1 MQMFAKLLLF
11 LTKNVMR
18 REGLGMKV
26 RAEAEEPIRTLAL
39 SSICP
44 TSRGQLIPSAF
55 ASFQRGMDKE
65 KARFIGKPFVVLK
78 WRGQIDYDSCEKYCE
93 FLEDFDNKFAALEYA
108 RQQVETA
115 LTLAL
120 QEPDHPWQLVSRTT
134 PSSHPLRPDT
144 CTICNVFSESFEV
157 NGGMGYF
164 SREVEIEVLH
174 VSDNEIIGVN
184 LLSFLERES
193 SSLTSY
199 FIERGESAQG
209 G

>member
-1 MQMFAKLLLF
+1 
-11 LTKNVMR
+11 
-18 REGLGMKV
+18 MKV

-44 TSRGQLIPSAF
+44 TWRGQLIPSAF
-55 ASFQRGMDKE
+55 AAFQRGMDKE
-65 KARFIGKPFVVLK
+65 KARFIGKSFVVLK
-78 WRGQIDYDSCEKYCE
+78 WRGLFDYDLYWNDCK
-93 FLEDFDNKFAALEYA
+93 FLEGFDDKFAALEYA
-108 RQQVETA
+108 RQQVEIA

-144 CTICNVFSESFEV
+144 CTICSVFSESFKV
-157 NGGMGYF
+157 NDGTAYF

-174 VSDNEIIGVN
+174 VSDNEIIGAS

-199 FIERGESAQG
+199 FIERGESVQG